1 LIVCIFCAYFVE
13 LVLGACLVPELC
25 EKQQLKNK
33 TMIRRL
39 KLAYMTYNLFNRSK
53 LKHNERLY
61 KALKLKKFYFSPI
74 SSKDFV
80 GIDQSTLGKDKL
92 VKEVS
97 KTHLFDKLSKEDQQS
112 LLNFEKEGY
121 AILKQYVSKE
131 NVELINKEVDALIN
145 TGQLN
150 FKYRNKIMFAYRKIE
165 VLRKLASEEHLME
178 LLSSLLFDDAK
189 LFQSINFLM
198 GSEQETHSDSIHMTT
213 FPLGGLL
220 GVWIALE
227 DIEPDNGPL
236 HYYPGSHKLPYYLN
250 KDYDNEGSYL
260 LTGDKDYSEYEKMIK
275 GKINEFK
282 LDKKV
287 FTAKAGDLLI
297 WHANLFHGGEVHA
310 NKQKTRKSVVLHYYA
325 KNRICYHEIT
335 QRPALFE

>member
-1 LIVCIFCAYFVE
+1 
-13 LVLGACLVPELC
+13 
-25 EKQQLKNK
+25 
-33 TMIRRL
+33 MIRRL
-39 KLAYMTYNLFNRSK
+39 KLAYMAYNFFNRSK

-61 KALKLKKFYFSPI
+61 KTLRLKKFYFSPI
-74 SSKDFV
+74 SSKDFA
-80 GIDQSTLGKDKL
+80 GIDQSMLGQHKD

-97 KTHLFDKLSKEDQQS
+97 KTSLFGTLSNEDQQS
-112 LLNFEKEGY
+112 LMNFEKEGY

-131 NVELINKEVDALIN
+131 KIELINREIDALIN
-145 TGQLN
+145 TRQVK
-150 FKYRNKIMFAYRKIE
+150 FKYRKKIMFAYRKIE
-165 VLRKLASEEHLME
+165 ALRNVASETHLME
-178 LLSSLLFDDAK
+178 LLSSLLSDEAK
-189 LFQSINFLM
+189 LFQSINFLT

-227 DIEPDNGPL
+227 DIETDNGPL

-250 KDYDNEGSYL
+250 KDYDNEGNFL

-275 GKINEFK
+275 GKIKEFE
-282 LDKKV
+282 LEKKV